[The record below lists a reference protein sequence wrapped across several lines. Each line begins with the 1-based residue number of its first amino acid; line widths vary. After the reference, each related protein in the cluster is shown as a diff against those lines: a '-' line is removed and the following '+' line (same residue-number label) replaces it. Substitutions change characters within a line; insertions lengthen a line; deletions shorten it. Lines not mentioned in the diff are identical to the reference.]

1 MATYKAIVKVEYQF
15 EFECDLSSRR
25 EIQEEAEKQWEMLS
39 GYGIENDKYHDTEV
53 DFQTIE

>member
-1 MATYKAIVKVEYQF
+1 MK
-15 EFECDLSSRR
+15 
-25 EIQEEAEKQWEMLS
+25 EAEKQWEMLS